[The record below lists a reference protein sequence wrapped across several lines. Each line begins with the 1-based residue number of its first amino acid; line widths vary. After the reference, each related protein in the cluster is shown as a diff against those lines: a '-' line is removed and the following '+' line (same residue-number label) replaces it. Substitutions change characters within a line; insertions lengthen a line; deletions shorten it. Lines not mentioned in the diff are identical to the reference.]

1 MTVFTKKIHTPDRLR
16 KAAQRQR
23 EQSKAGRE
31 FATALD
37 TLPSDQ
43 ASGIVHYLR
52 QAAQYHDQAA
62 RLLDAAAAEVE
73 RAGPR

>member
-1 MTVFTKKIHTPDRLR
+1 MTMFAKVHTPDRLR

-31 FATALD
+31 FANVLGTLD
-37 TLPSDQ
+37 SDQ

-52 QAAQYHDQAA
+52 QAAQHHDQAA
-62 RLLDAAAAEVE
+62 RLLDAAAVEVE
-73 RAGPR
+73 RAGRR